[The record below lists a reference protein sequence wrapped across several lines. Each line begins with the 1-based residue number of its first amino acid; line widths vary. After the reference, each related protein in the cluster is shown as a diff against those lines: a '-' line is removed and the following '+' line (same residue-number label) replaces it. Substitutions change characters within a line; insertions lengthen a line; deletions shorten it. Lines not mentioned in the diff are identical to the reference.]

1 MGFSWRGRSVSRFK
15 RHIFICV
22 NQRPPG
28 HPKGCCADKGSV
40 ALREFFKEE
49 VARLGLKGTVRA
61 NRSGCLDACAN
72 GPTVVVYPEG
82 VWYWVGTKT
91 DVTEIMERH
100 IVKGEIVERLLMPD
114 ALQSPM
120 PTGFEPPFPIR

>member
-1 MGFSWRGRSVSRFK
+1 MSRFK

-22 NQRPPG
+22 NQRQAG

-40 ALREFFKEE
+40 ALRDFFKEE
-49 VARLGLKGTVRA
+49 VARLGLKGAVRA
-61 NRSGCLDACAN
+61 NKSGCLDACAN
-72 GPTVVVYPEG
+72 GPTVVVYPDG
-82 VWYWVGTKT
+82 VWYWVGTKA

-114 ALQSPM
+114 PDRPLM
-120 PTGFEPPFPIR
+120 PFPLEPPDPAR

>member
-1 MGFSWRGRSVSRFK
+1 MVEGMGRFK
-15 RHIFICV
+15 HHIFICV
-22 NQRPPG
+22 NQRSPG

-40 ALREFFKEE
+40 DLREFFKAE

-61 NRSGCLDACAN
+61 NKAGCLDRCAN

-82 VWYWVGTKT
+82 VWYWVGSKA

-100 IVKGEIVERLLMPD
+100 ILKGEIVERLRMPNGEP
-114 ALQSPM
+114 SPM
-120 PTGFEPPFPIR
+120 PMEFEPPFTRK